1 MIKNKFYEAP
11 EAELLLVN
19 FEENIMSPNGYNE
32 NQHTEY
38 LGEEE
43 DGGNL

>member
-1 MIKNKFYEAP
+1 MLKKQLYAAP
-11 EAELLLVN
+11 EAELLVVR
-19 FEENIMSPNGYNE
+19 FEENIMSPNYNE

-38 LGEEE
+38 LDSEE